1 MTEGLTPYISPAMLL
16 SSALGISWKTFPRPG
31 ASDPEVIASLLDI
44 CWALTSDMDTIANM
58 TLRATQ
64 DTETELGPDFII
76 TLKSNGWARFR
87 MTTWPILYLVSGE
100 VSPASSNPPTWNPI
114 PASALIPE
122 HSGLPHTGSLVP
134 SVSPGPT
141 AAMIAPGYV
150 DFNNGRNGYLVSIT
164 TLSGWPVC
172 GIDVA
177 ASAGAST
184 IHVDDIAGWYLSGTG
199 GSRGVIYD
207 PPLREVV
214 TPNGVTPDVTG
225 AITGPGTLSLSNPL
239 QFTHTPNVGGIA
251 QADQRILLSAMPP
264 ALIQAGYYFGNHYGL
279 MRGATAAVMQSARGG
294 AAPSSLKAANDW
306 YEMGVKQ
313 VSRFARVP

>member
-1 MTEGLTPYISPAMLL
+1 
-16 SSALGISWKTFPRPG
+16 
-31 ASDPEVIASLLDI
+31 
-44 CWALTSDMDTIANM
+44 MDTIANM

-100 VSPASSNPPTWNPI
+100 VSPASSGVSTGILI
-114 PASALIPE
+114 PGSALMPE

-150 DFNNGRNGYLVSIT
+150 DWNNGRNGYVVSIT
-164 TLSGWPVC
+164 SISGWPVC

-177 ASAGAST
+177 ASAGASS
-184 IHVDDIAGWYLSGTG
+184 IHVDDITGWWLDDSG
-199 GSRGVIYD
+199 GSRGTIYD

-214 TPNGVTPDVTG
+214 TASGVMPD
-225 AITGPGTLSLSNPL
+225 ITGEITGSGTLSLANPL
-239 QFTHTPNVGGIA
+239 QFSHTPNVGGSA
-251 QADQRILLSAMPP
+251 QADQRILLSAMPA

-279 MRGATAAVMQSARGG
+279 LRGATAAVMQSARGT

-306 YEMGVKQ
+306 YAMGVEQ